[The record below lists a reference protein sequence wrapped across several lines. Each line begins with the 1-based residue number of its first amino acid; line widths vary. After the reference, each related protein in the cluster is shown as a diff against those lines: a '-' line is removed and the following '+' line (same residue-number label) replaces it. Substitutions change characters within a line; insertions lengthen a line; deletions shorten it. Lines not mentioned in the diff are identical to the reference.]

1 MRVSSSNGNSPFPEP
16 MGIDPTMPDSQIA
29 LRFLLPLIACVG
41 ALFVGWFIT
50 CDPNPLTT
58 SAMLAGLVM
67 CCVALSNP
75 VWGVYLLIF
84 TTGYLDLVKRLGILS
99 DALSGIDVVV
109 TLALTPVLF
118 LAICG
123 GVLYRNIITGVWLR
137 PWQVGLAVAILAA
150 MAAVFCQSFL
160 GGGGFVFALFSMPFG
175 LGKRDS

>member
-1 MRVSSSNGNSPFPEP
+1 
-16 MGIDPTMPDSQIA
+16 MPDSQIA

-58 SAMLAGLVM
+58 STMLAGLVM

-75 VWGVYLLIF
+75 VWGVYLLIL

-109 TLALTPVLF
+109 LFGADSNELSVNQIPIGGAQQIQEGMKRKGTGLT
-118 LAICG
+118 
-123 GVLYRNIITGVWLR
+123 R
-137 PWQVGLAVAILAA
+137 P
-150 MAAVFCQSFL
+150 
-160 GGGGFVFALFSMPFG
+160 
-175 LGKRDS
+175 D